1 MKKFKKL
8 TAVLAAIAVL
18 AMSVTSFAAAFK
30 DVPSDKYSWAVEAV
44 ESMANDGII
53 KGYEDGSFR
62 PENTVTKLESL
73 VLIARILGSTKDE
86 NATLVEKSYEAY
98 KDVFTK
104 NPINY
109 GEKEVS
115 YLLTKGI
122 ITEDELSDYIGG
134 ENASTGLMRYEI
146 AILLTKA
153 LGAEEKVKEN
163 MISFLDY
170 ADTAEIPSH
179 AKKYVEYVTD
189 QEIMN
194 GMGDNM
200 FSPLTKVTRA
210 QAAVVLKKVQDI
222 NKLTYYAGMI
232 TKVDP
237 ASKIFTLKT
246 VDGDAFSYT
255 ISNDVRI
262 TFDGKEIAFKEL
274 TVGNNAVI
282 TLKNST
288 IYAIDSTLTDAQE
301 EVDGEITS
309 VTAGSK
315 ITLKKYNGSAS
326 EKVTYSLADNVV
338 VTKGGA
344 SSSITK
350 LQTGDY
356 AKMIISG
363 GKVIVI
369 NAESSTTT
377 VKGTVSDIILSPSF
391 YIEITDSKGTI
402 EQYTVSNNVNVKKN
416 TKTVSLSDIY
426 VGDSVTLTLE
436 YGVITDIVAVSATT
450 TKTGIIEEIVISDT
464 PSVTMRINGTS
475 SKYSL
480 ARDAQII
487 LDNADSNIYGLRLG
501 VAANVTLSG
510 DTITKISTSDVETA
524 FQITGRVDLV
534 NTSYGLM
541 QLTYTDTVSSQTITR
556 QIFVKEKAKVYN
568 SITGR
573 DSKLSY
579 VNVGSTVSV
588 VGTSTNGVFEASSVV
603 IITE

>member
-1 MKKFKKL
+1 MKKFKKI
-8 TAVLAAIAVL
+8 TAVLAAITVL

-30 DVPSDKYSWAVEAV
+30 DVPSDKYSWAVDAV

-53 KGYEDGSFR
+53 KGYEDSTFR

-86 NATLVEKSYEAY
+86 NATLVEKSHEAY

-104 NPINY
+104 YPVNY
-109 GEKEVS
+109 GEEEIS

-122 ITEDELSDYIGG
+122 ITESELEDYIGG
-134 ENASTGLMRYEI
+134 ENASVGLMRYEV

-189 QEIMN
+189 QEIMK
-194 GMGDNM
+194 GMGENL

-210 QAAVVLKKVQDI
+210 QAAVVLKKVQDL
-222 NKLTYYAGMI
+222 NNLTYYAGMI

-237 ASKIFTLKT
+237 DSKIFTLKS
-246 VDGDAFSYT
+246 VGGDSFSYT
-255 ISNDVRI
+255 VNDIRI
-262 TFDGKEIAFKEL
+262 TYEGKEVAFKDL
-274 TVGNNAVI
+274 AVGSNAVI
-282 TLKNST
+282 TLKGSSL
-288 IYAIDSTLTDAQE
+288 YAIDATVADVQE

-309 VTAGSK
+309 ISAGNT
-315 ITLKKYNGSAS
+315 ITIKKYTGSNS
-326 EKVTYSLADNVV
+326 EKVTYTLADNVV
-338 VTKGGA
+338 VSKSGTPTT
-344 SSSITK
+344 ITK
-350 LQTGDY
+350 LKVGDY
-356 AKMIISG
+356 AKMVVSG
-363 GKVIVI
+363 GKVIII
-369 NAESSTTT
+369 NAEPSTTT
-377 VKGTVSDIILSPSF
+377 AKGTVTDIILSPTF
-391 YIEITDSKGTI
+391 FIEVTDANSVAT
-402 EQYTVSNNVNVKKN
+402 QYTVDNFVKARKN
-416 TKTVSLSDIY
+416 GKEVTLSEIY

-436 YGVITDIVAVSATT
+436 YGVITEIVAVSQTT
-450 TKTGIIEEIVISDT
+450 TKTGVIEEIVISDT
-464 PSVTMRINGTS
+464 PSVTLKINGAS
-475 SKYSL
+475 AKFAL
-480 ARDAQII
+480 ARDAVIA

-501 VAANVTLSG
+501 VTANITVSG
-510 DTITKISTSDVETA
+510 ETITKISTADVTSA
-524 FQITGRVDLV
+524 FQITGKVDLV

-541 QLTYTDTVSSQTITR
+541 QLTYTDPVSAQTITR

-573 DSKLSY
+573 DSRLA
-579 VNVGSTVSV
+579 NIGVGSTVSV